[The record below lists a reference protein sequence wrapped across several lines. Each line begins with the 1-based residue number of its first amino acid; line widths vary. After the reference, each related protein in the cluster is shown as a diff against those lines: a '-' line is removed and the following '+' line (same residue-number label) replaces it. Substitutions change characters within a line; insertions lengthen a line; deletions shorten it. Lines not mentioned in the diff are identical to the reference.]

1 MFPVFFVQITRM
13 KVICAGFPKTGTKSM
28 ALALRELGYSVHDYE
43 EHLHLNLDHYLDY
56 FEGRADVAHVVAR
69 YQVRVD
75 ICNV

>member
-1 MFPVFFVQITRM
+1 
-13 KVICAGFPKTGTKSM
+13 M

-56 FEGRADVAHVVAR
+56 FEGRADVAHVVER
-69 YQVRVD
+69 YQVRLD